1 MIFQRYLKNL
11 PFLEQ
16 TWFQFIVF
24 VLRRFEA
31 DRCREQ
37 AAGLTYTT
45 LFAVV
50 PMLTVFLV
58 IISSIKALEPARQQ
72 LQQLIYSN
80 FLPKSTIAFDKAL
93 NAFTDKSSN
102 LTIIGV
108 LFLFV
113 TTVLMLSAIE
123 TAFNRIWRVK
133 ETRSGIIGFTR
144 YWTIISLGPIL
155 LGSAFVISSTVASMN
170 ILSDNFAGYQL
181 DGAFILWLISFLL
194 TIVGFFILYWTIPN
208 RSVPILS
215 ALIAACFS
223 ASVFEI
229 LKHLFSQ
236 VMSNFTS
243 YEIIYGAF
251 AAVPIFLLWVYLSW
265 TIILLGVEISYGLT
279 AFHADNA
286 QKRHPI
292 LMLLD
297 ILALFYKKHQIGESV
312 SEQELLDIIGRA
324 ELGRLPTYIVQL
336 EQQNLVKRTD
346 TDEYVL
352 VRNLAQVDFW
362 SFFSALPYTLPLGKD
377 IAHIYSEE
385 LWMQT
390 LGPELKQC
398 DDYLAQKLSIPLA
411 SIFEQS

>member
-1 MIFQRYLKNL
+1 MILNRYLKNL
-11 PFLEQ
+11 PFLEK

-37 AAGLTYTT
+37 AGGLTYTT

-102 LTIIGV
+102 LSIIGV

-113 TTVLMLSAIE
+113 TTVLMLTSIE
-123 TAFNRIWRVK
+123 NVFNRIWRVK
-133 ETRSGIIGFTR
+133 ETRTGLVGFMR
-144 YWTIISLGPIL
+144 YWTIISLGPII
-155 LGSAFVISSTVASMN
+155 LGSAFVLSSTVASMN
-170 ILSDNFAGYQL
+170 ILSNNFAGYQL
-181 DGAFILWLISFLL
+181 DGSLLLWLISFLL
-194 TIVGFFILYWTIPN
+194 TIIGFFILYWTIPN

-215 ALIAACFS
+215 AVIA
-223 ASVFEI
+223 
-229 LKHLFSQ
+229 
-236 VMSNFTS
+236 
-243 YEIIYGAF
+243 AF
-251 AAVPIFLLWVYLSW
+251 AAVPIFLLWIYLSW
-265 TIILLGVEISYGLT
+265 NIILLGVEVSYALT
-279 AFHADNA
+279 AFHSDKE

-297 ILALFYKKHQIGESV
+297 ILELFYKKQQIGESV
-312 SEQELLDIIGRA
+312 SEQELLNIIGRG
-324 ELGRLPTYIVQL
+324 ELGRLPAYIVQL
-336 EQQNLVKRTD
+336 EQQNLVRRTD
-346 TDEYVL
+346 NDEYVL

-362 SFFSALPYTLPLGKD
+362 SFFSALPYPLPLRPD
-377 IAHIYSEE
+377 VANIHQDDE
-385 LWMQT
+385 WMER
-390 LGPELKQC
+390 LGPSLIESN
-398 DDYLAQKLSIPLA
+398 DYLAAKLSIPL
-411 SIFEQS
+411 STIFEQK

>member
-265 TIILLGVEISYGLT
+265 MIILLGVEISYGLT

-312 SEQELLDIIGRA
+312 SEQELLDIMGRA

-411 SIFEQS
+411 NIFERS